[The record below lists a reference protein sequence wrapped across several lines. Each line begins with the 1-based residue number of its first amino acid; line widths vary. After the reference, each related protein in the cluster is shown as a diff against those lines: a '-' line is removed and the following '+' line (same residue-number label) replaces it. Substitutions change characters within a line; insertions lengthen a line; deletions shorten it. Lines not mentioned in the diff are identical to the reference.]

1 MRTSSLSF
9 NHFIHPVTKL
19 PTLLSGISY
28 GYCQQ
33 KKVFSGKIF
42 LHALFLK
49 KPWKTIY
56 QCKSL

>member
-33 KKVFSGKIF
+33 KKGVFRKNLPTRAIF
-42 LHALFLK
+42 KETMENYL
-49 KPWKTIY
+49 
-56 QCKSL
+56 SM

>member
-33 KKVFSGKIF
+33 KKVFSGKNLPTRAIF
-42 LHALFLK
+42 KETMENYL
-49 KPWKTIY
+49 
-56 QCKSL
+56 SM